1 MIRATDVV
9 KHYSGLHALRGVS
22 LEIAQGEVVAVV
34 GPSGSGK
41 STLLRCLNGLETIDS
56 GEIEVSGQLLV
67 SKGTRSKDVSLSESD
82 ARKLRTQ
89 LGMVFQRFNLFPH
102 MTALENVIEA
112 PVHVLRLGRTE
123 CRARGEEL
131 LSKVGLGDRMNH
143 YPEQLS
149 GGEQQR
155 VAIARALAMQPKAM
169 LFDEVTSA
177 LDPETV
183 GDVLAVMH
191 RLANEGMTM
200 VIVTHEMQFASEVA
214 DRVIVMDKG
223 QVVES
228 GQAGQVLSTPSQA
241 RTRAFLARVL
251 DRGLKVTA
259 EPKQISHEL
268 GRRIQRRT

>member
-1 MIRATDVV
+1 M
-9 KHYSGLHALRGVS
+9 
-22 LEIAQGEVVAVV
+22 
-34 GPSGSGK
+34 
-41 STLLRCLNGLETIDS
+41 NGLEEIDS
-56 GEIEVSGQLLV
+56 GVIEVNGQLLV
-67 SKGTRSKDVSLSESD
+67 SRGAGGKDLNLSEAD

-112 PVHVLRLGRTE
+112 PVHVLRLGPEE
-123 CRARGEEL
+123 CRGRGEEL
-131 LSKVGLGDRMNH
+131 LSKVGLSDRMNH

-183 GDVLAVMH
+183 GDVLAVMR

-200 VIVTHEMQFASEVA
+200 VVVTHEMQFAAEVA
-214 DRVIVMDKG
+214 DRVVVMDRG
-223 QVVES
+223 QVIEDGDAS
-228 GQAGQVLSTPSQA
+228 QVLSNPSQA

-251 DRGLKVTA
+251 KRSLDV
-259 EPKQISHEL
+259 ISEENEIPNEL
-268 GRRIQRRT
+268 GRRVQRRI